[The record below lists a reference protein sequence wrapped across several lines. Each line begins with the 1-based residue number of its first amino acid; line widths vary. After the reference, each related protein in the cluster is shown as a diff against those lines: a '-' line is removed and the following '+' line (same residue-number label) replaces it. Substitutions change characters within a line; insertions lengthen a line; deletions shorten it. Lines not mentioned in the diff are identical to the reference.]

1 MALGGNLAVSM
12 PPSSMT
18 RRFPAACATLFLAAA
33 VACSAACGKET
44 TRPTVAPADAGVP
57 RQAEV
62 FLTSRAG
69 DAMRETGTISLVVP
83 ASGLAGASAGITVY
97 PDRERQ
103 VFHGVGGSLTQ
114 ASAAALGKL
123 SREKR
128 VEVLEAYFGPDGAG
142 YALSR
147 VHVGSSDFSEYSY
160 DYTDDDDP
168 SLAGFSI
175 DEDRQ
180 NGLLELITDAQ
191 AVPGASFRIV
201 ASPWTAPPWMKD
213 NGKYY
218 GQGRGG
224 RLLVDHYDTFARYFV
239 AYLQAYREAGVEGP
253 VGLHASA
260 IRNPD
265 GTTAVHVFNEGAAD
279 VAYVVR
285 IGEQEA
291 TVTSPAGSLQT
302 LVIEPAPTG

>member
-1 MALGGNLAVSM
+1 MNT
-12 PPSSMT
+12 PPSSTT
-18 RRFPAACATLFLAAA
+18 RRFPAARAVLFLVVAAA
-33 VACSAACGKET
+33 WLAACGKGTPGPAET
-44 TRPTVAPADAGVP
+44 PADSGEA
-57 RQAEV
+57 RRARV

-69 DAMRETGTISLVVP
+69 DAMRETGAISLVVP
-83 ASGLAGASAGITVY
+83 TAGPAEATAAINVY

-123 SREKR
+123 SPEKR
-128 VEVLEAYFGPDGAG
+128 AEVLAAYFGPDGAG

-147 VHVGSSDFSEYSY
+147 THVGSSDFSEYSY
-160 DYTDDDDP
+160 DYAPDDDP

-175 DEDRQ
+175 EEDRQ

-224 RLLVDHYDTFARYFV
+224 RLL
-239 AYLQAYREAGVEGP
+239 
-253 VGLHASA
+253 
-260 IRNPD
+260 
-265 GTTAVHVFNEGAAD
+265 
-279 VAYVVR
+279 
-285 IGEQEA
+285 EA
-291 TVTSPAGSLQT
+291 TTTPSRATSSPTSRRTERPAWISGHSPRSTSPWAMA
-302 LVIEPAPTG
+302 VTGRAWRCPRRSSATSSACSDPV